1 MLIQNWMSSPVVTIE
16 PGANMPMAHKLM
28 EKYNIHSLPV
38 IQDDKLVGILTDREL
53 KKASASDATSLDV
66 YELAYLLQRVKVA
79 QIMISDPIT
88 IHTNMTLAEAADTF
102 LHEKVFILPVMNEEN
117 QLVGIISPSDLSRA
131 FLALTAYDRQGI
143 QFGLQVEDQ
152 PGIAIA
158 IAECIRSV
166 GGRIA
171 SLISTDN
178 HVPDGYRQ
186 VYLRIYGLDHWKLG
200 DLIAKIR
207 KMGHLLYIV
216 DHIANHREI
225 FAAA

>member
-16 PGANMPMAHKLM
+16 PGANMTMAQKLM
-28 EKYNIHSLPV
+28 EKHNIHSLPV
-38 IQDDKLVGILTDREL
+38 LKKDKLVGILTDRER

-66 YELAYLLQRVKVA
+66 YELAYLLERIKVS
-79 QIMISDPIT
+79 QIMIADPIT
-88 IHTNMTLAEAADTF
+88 IHTNMTLAEAADIF
-102 LHEKVFILPVMNEEN
+102 LRDNVSILPVMNEEK

-143 QFGLQVEDQ
+143 QFGLQVKDR

-158 IAECIRSV
+158 IAECIRNA

-178 HVPDGYRQ
+178 RVPDGYRQ

-200 DLIAKIR
+200 ELIAEIR
-207 KMGHLLYIV
+207 KMGHLLYVV
-216 DHIANHREI
+216 DHIGIQREI
-225 FAAA
+225 FATA

>member
-1 MLIQNWMSSPVVTIE
+1 MLIQNWMSRPVVTIE
-16 PGANMPMAHKLM
+16 PGANMPMAQKLM
-28 EKYNIHSLPV
+28 EKHNIHSLPV

-53 KKASASDATSLDV
+53 KKASASDATTLDV
-66 YELAYLLQRVKVA
+66 YELAYLLQRIKVA
-79 QIMISDPIT
+79 QIMTVDPIT

-102 LHEKVFILPVMNEEN
+102 LRDNVSILPVMNEEN

-143 QFGLQVEDQ
+143 QFGLQVEDR
-152 PGIAIA
+152 PGIAID
-158 IAECIRSV
+158 IAECIRNT

-178 HVPDGYRQ
+178 RVPDGYRQ
-186 VYLRIYGLDHWKLG
+186 VYLRIYGLDPWKLG
-200 DLIAKIR
+200 DLIAEIR

-216 DHIANHREI
+216 DHIGNHREI

>member
-1 MLIQNWMSSPVVTIE
+1 MLIQKWMSSPVVTIE
-16 PGANMPMAHKLM
+16 PGANMPMAHRLM
-28 EKYNIHSLPV
+28 EKHNIHSLPV
-38 IQDDKLVGILTDREL
+38 IQDSRLVGILTDREL

-66 YELAYLLQRVKVA
+66 YELAYLLQRIKIS
-79 QIMISDPIT
+79 QIMIMDPIT
-88 IHTNMTLAEAADTF
+88 VHTNMTLAEAADIF
-102 LHEKVFILPVMNEEN
+102 LRQKVSILPVMSEEN
-117 QLVGIISPSDLSRA
+117 LLVGIISPSDLSRA

-143 QFGLQVEDQ
+143 QFGLQVEDR

-178 HVPDGYRQ
+178 HVPDGHRQ
-186 VYLRIYGLDHWKLG
+186 VYLRIYGLDHRKLG

-207 KMGHLLYIV
+207 EMGHLLYIV
-216 DHIANHREI
+216 DHIVNHREI